1 MNNLKINSNDKTFN
15 LVLSGV
21 IAAIYIVLSLVTSV
35 FGLSFGP
42 IQFRLS
48 EALYIIFLDSPAMIP
63 GMVIGCAIT
72 NLFSPYGMIDVL
84 IGSLATLLSA
94 LCAFKARNLTVK
106 GVPWLSMLVPV
117 LINALMVGA
126 EISVLSTS
134 SPATFVTF
142 ITITAQVAVGEIASV
157 AFGYFLFSIKSKRGN
172 NL

>member
-1 MNNLKINSNDKTFN
+1 MKNRSSDKTFN

-21 IAAIYIVLSLVTSV
+21 IAAIYIVLGFITSA

-48 EALYIIFLDSPAMIP
+48 EALYIVFLDTPAMIP

-94 LCAFKARNLTVK
+94 LCAFGTRKLTIK
-106 GVPWLSMLVPV
+106 KVPWLSMLVPV

-126 EISVLSTS
+126 EIAVLSTS
-134 SPATFVTF
+134 SSATVVTFVT
-142 ITITAQVAVGEIASV
+142 IMAQVAIGEIASV
-157 AFGYFLFSIKSKRGN
+157 VFGYFLLSIKTKRGN
-172 NL
+172 KL